1 MHRFGRIAGM
11 GPSAY
16 WRGTNFVRISIAC
29 ALVAFWTA
37 VAMAAEK
44 SDCIQGGWQPHTVRQ
59 YRGNTLVDIPARAQ
73 VPTNSLAW
81 GHSFI
86 YLPDKNRLI
95 LQTGD
100 LELYSDD
107 LGVTWTKLISP
118 PRRHFTYLGDGK
130 VLGRTTKEML
140 ISTDYGVT
148 WCPHGSVSP
157 LPLYG
162 SMGPILVD
170 KDPVTGSV
178 VRLAECITQQ
188 IRFSIDGG
196 LTWPTVTNAP
206 WSAETV
212 LVRAGNGDI
221 VAATRTSNRTGYI
234 EVHGT
239 NIPDPKTIPYE
250 MWRVGGGYD
259 FYCGFGVHISKDNG
273 HTWSP
278 INQLYTHGRFHASPV
293 LMPNNDLVMTYVV
306 RKGYDDTPEGLPQSG
321 IEALVSYNHGQ
332 TWPLKHRY
340 VLDKWLGEWEDLP
353 GGKIKL
359 MTPNETYTVLLNDG
373 SLMTLFERGFQDADT
388 KYCRILKLVHWRVD
402 GAVPAAAV
410 VPAVPAAVPAVP
422 AAVQ

>member
-1 MHRFGRIAGM
+1 M
-11 GPSAY
+11 GLSAY
-16 WRGTNFVRISIAC
+16 VRGTNFLRIPIAC
-29 ALVAFWTA
+29 TLVASWTA

-44 SDCIQGGWQPHTVRQ
+44 SDRVQCEWQPHAVRQ
-59 YRGNTLVDIPARAQ
+59 YRGDTLVDTLARSQ
-73 VPTNSLAW
+73 VPTGSQDW

-95 LQTGD
+95 LQTGN

-107 LGVTWTKLISP
+107 LGATWTKMTSP
-118 PRRHFTYLGDGK
+118 PRRYFTYLGDGK
-130 VLGRTTKEML
+130 VLGRTITERL

-148 WCPHGSVSP
+148 WHPFAPVPPVPGMKVV
-157 LPLYG
+157 YG
-162 SMGPILVD
+162 SMGPDLVD
-170 KDPVTGSV
+170 KDSATGSV
-178 VRLAECITQQ
+178 VRLAESIDRH
-188 IRFSIDGG
+188 IRFSTDGG
-196 LTWPTVTNAP
+196 LTWPTVIEAP

-221 VAATRTSNRTGYI
+221 VAATRTSNRRGYI
-234 EVHGT
+234 EAHGT

-278 INQLYTHGRFHASPV
+278 IDQLYMHGRFHASPV

-321 IEALVSYNHGQ
+321 IEAVVSHDHGQ
-332 TWPLKHRY
+332 TWDLDRRY
-340 VLDKWLGEWEDLP
+340 VLDKWLGEWEDRP

-359 MTPNETYTVLLNDG
+359 MAPNETYTVLLRDG
-373 SLMTLFERGFQDADT
+373 SLMTSFERGVQEAGA
-388 KYCRILKLVHWRVD
+388 KYRRILKLVHWRPD
-402 GAVPAAAV
+402 GVLPAAA
-410 VPAVPAAVPAVP
+410 AAAL
-422 AAVQ
+422 